1 MNERKI
7 DRKYLEEYIF
17 NELKKSQMFLNFKL
31 PTKTYEDFIK
41 TINKEYKL
49 AKFSKATLLF
59 NKVYDFKKD
68 FENKNPK
75 LIDCFNEYS
84 LNKTQEFIKILY
96 KFKSEFQN
104 T

>member
-7 DRKYLEEYIF
+7 DREYLEEYIL
-17 NELKKSQMFLNFKL
+17 NEFKKSPMFLNFKF

-49 AKFSKATLLF
+49 AKFSQATLLF
-59 NKVYDFKKD
+59 NKIYDFKKE
-68 FENKNPK
+68 FEIKNPN
-75 LIDCFNEYS
+75 LVEYFNKYS

-96 KFKSEFQN
+96 KFKNEL
-104 T
+104 